1 LNYAG
6 LGPQQLIT
14 TETLRAM
21 WRIARR
27 ALVLV
32 SALLLAFLISGGIFT
47 FTPLVGL
54 RIAHTSGISMEPA
67 YKDGDVVLIKDASES
82 DLHVGDIVIFSAL
95 GQQFMH
101 RIIEQRTGPDGELIV
116 VTQGDNVARPDFP
129 IRASQVSAKLVGEV
143 PLLGSLS
150 RLIDAEGGF
159 YVYRSIVLTL
169 AVTAVAVWGLVA
181 SSRRRQEQLAATESI
196 SMDDE
201 APREPE
207 A

>member
-1 LNYAG
+1 
-6 LGPQQLIT
+6 
-14 TETLRAM
+14 
-21 WRIARR
+21 
-27 ALVLV
+27 
-32 SALLLAFLISGGIFT
+32 
-47 FTPLVGL
+47 
-54 RIAHTSGISMEPA
+54 MEPA

-129 IRASQVSAKLVGEV
+129 IRASLVSAKLVGEV
-143 PLLGSLS
+143 PFLGSLS

-196 SMDDE
+196 SVDDE
-201 APREPE
+201 APRGPE